1 MTGLEKKRE
10 KKCLRNN
17 LPENTKKVENEKQ
30 FESFARMEIKRSEL
44 KFPECLEVERAWAR
58 AHEPKVKHLTKL
70 TEAPFIHARN

>member
-30 FESFARMEIKRSEL
+30 FESFARIEIKRSEVGTEISGMFRGGASL
-44 KFPECLEVERAWAR
+44 GSGSRA
-58 AHEPKVKHLTKL
+58 
-70 TEAPFIHARN
+70 